1 MEEKQ
6 KPKHKHIKLYAQV
19 FEKVKKIGSG
29 TYGKVYKVILKNDP
43 SKIYAI
49 KKYSEEFFKEGM
61 DVSALREILILKE
74 ISHPNIEK
82 IIDIFYNIDSL
93 YVQYE
98 YIDIELSHLIYETK
112 LEPKHIKNLFSQFL
126 HGLSEL
132 HKNGILHRDLKPQ
145 NLLVN
150 DKGILKI
157 ADFGLARFIS
167 SPGRDMTAGVIS
179 DLYRPPEI
187 FFGAT
192 LYSFSIDVWSAG
204 CILGEMVLREPLFV
218 YGKRSH
224 DDNSEIAILTKIFSL
239 LGVPDSSSWADAE
252 QLDQYKLFDNGDVVT
267 IKKKFINFSPKG
279 IDLLEKMIVLDP
291 NKRISI
297 KEALEHPYFSEE
309 PLACSNEEIGEFVKM
324 LKSKKRF

>member
-6 KPKHKHIKLYAQV
+6 KPKHKHIKLYDQV

-150 DKGILKI
+150 NKGILKI

-167 SPGRDMTAGVIS
+167 SPGRIMSINVIS
-179 DLYRPPEI
+179 DWYRPPEI
-187 FFGAT
+187 FFGAN

-204 CILGEMVLREPLFV
+204 CILGEMVLRKPLFN
-218 YGKRSH
+218 
-224 DDNSEIAILTKIFSL
+224 DDSQIGILTKIFSL

-252 QLDQYKLFDNGDVVT
+252 QLDHYKLFDNGDVVT
-267 IKKKFINFSPKG
+267 IKKKFINFSPLG

-291 NKRISI
+291 NKRISTQD
-297 KEALEHPYFSEE
+297 ALQHPYFNEE
-309 PLACSNEEIGEFVKM
+309 PKACSNEEIAQLVKKF
-324 LKSKKRF
+324 KSENKY